1 MRSRVP
7 IDLVSAPPRYPLVLA
22 ACWIGGC
29 GAVDAVTGNALR
41 VELLCL
47 PAVLAST
54 WYYGR
59 REGLFAALGAAAVA
73 AVAGF
78 ATGLTAGIAARIG
91 IASWNLVA
99 HGVFFAL
106 PAWLVC
112 ALRVQRRVVA
122 RLDTMDAATGF
133 TTRPGLLQVLT
144 DELARTERL
153 GGDTSIACIS
163 LDGLPRLVAEHGRDT
178 AETLRRGFCDAIG
191 LSVRRIDTVARLA
204 DDEFALL
211 LRGTG
216 SSAAAAV
223 ADKLAQSLTAW
234 LLTQGYDL
242 SCSVGFTTAP
252 RGRLLDA
259 EALLERAVAHLHEC
273 RSVGPVSAH
282 PPVAAATSERE
293 SA

>member
-7 IDLVSAPPRYPLVLA
+7 IDLVSEPPRYPLVLA

-29 GAVDAVTGNALR
+29 GAVDAATGNALR
-41 VELLCL
+41 VELLYL
-47 PAVLAST
+47 PAVLAPT
-54 WYYGR
+54 
-59 REGLFAALGAAAVA
+59 
-73 AVAGF
+73 
-78 ATGLTAGIAARIG
+78 
-91 IASWNLVA
+91 
-99 HGVFFAL
+99 
-106 PAWLVC
+106 WLVC

-133 TTRPGLLQVLT
+133 TTRPGLLQALA

-163 LDGLPRLVAEHGRDT
+163 LDGLPRLVAERMGGTPRK
-178 AETLRRGFCDAIG
+178 LCDAIG
-191 LSVRRIDTVARLA
+191 LSVWRIDTVARLA

-223 ADKLAQSLTAW
+223 A
-234 LLTQGYDL
+234 
-242 SCSVGFTTAP
+242 
-252 RGRLLDA
+252 
-259 EALLERAVAHLHEC
+259 HLHEC

-293 SA
+293 SP

>member
-1 MRSRVP
+1 MHGPEQFLRSRDTLSP
-7 IDLVSAPPRYPLVLA
+7 VSEPPRYPLALA

-29 GAVDAVTGNALR
+29 GVVDAATGSALR
-41 VELLCL
+41 VEPFYL
-47 PAVLAST
+47 PAVLALA
-54 WYYGR
+54 WYFGR
-59 REGLFAALGAAAVA
+59 REGLIAAIGAAMVASVAAFAASSTVS
-73 AVAGF
+73 V
-78 ATGLTAGIAARIG
+78 AARIG

-163 LDGLPRLVAEHGRDT
+163 LNGLPRLVAEHGRDT

-223 ADKLAQSLTAW
+223 A
-234 LLTQGYDL
+234 
-242 SCSVGFTTAP
+242 
-252 RGRLLDA
+252 
-259 EALLERAVAHLHEC
+259 HLHEC

-282 PPVAAATSERE
+282 PPVAAATSERV

>member
-7 IDLVSAPPRYPLVLA
+7 IDLVSEPPRYPLVLA

-29 GAVDAVTGNALR
+29 GAVDAATGNALR
-41 VELLCL
+41 VELLYL
-47 PAVLAST
+47 PAVLA
-54 WYYGR
+54 
-59 REGLFAALGAAAVA
+59 
-73 AVAGF
+73 
-78 ATGLTAGIAARIG
+78 
-91 IASWNLVA
+91 
-99 HGVFFAL
+99 

-133 TTRPGLLQVLT
+133 TTRPGLLQALA

-223 ADKLAQSLTAW
+223 A
-234 LLTQGYDL
+234 
-242 SCSVGFTTAP
+242 
-252 RGRLLDA
+252 
-259 EALLERAVAHLHEC
+259 HLHEC

-282 PPVAAATSERE
+282 PPVAAATSERV